1 MAYSATV
8 LQTFLHGATIKGCV
22 TEAWWGTT
30 GFFFSSVHAV
40 RCAALSCFHD
50 LPPLFAQRKQFPV
63 KQFISEFLLSS
74 FSKMFTHCSLHF
86 VPESCPCVKN
96 ALPQLYVC
104 VCVAS
109 AHLRLSGAPCA
120 GAQVQPLPSPVAV
133 ISELRGIISSPQL
146 S

>member
-8 LQTFLHGATIKGCV
+8 LQTFLHGAAIKGCV

-30 GFFFSSVHAV
+30 GFFSVHAV
-40 RCAALSCFHD
+40 RCAALSCFRD

-63 KQFISEFLLSS
+63 KQFISVFPLSS

-86 VPESCPCVKN
+86 VPKSCSCVKN
-96 ALPQLYVC
+96 ALPQLYVR

-109 AHLRLSGAPCA
+109 VHRRLSGAPCA